1 MKKEQHVFNA
11 KTLTRQQHSGVL
23 STLSV
28 SVEGYPFGS
37 IVPYFMTPEGNLII
51 YISDIA
57 QHTRNIK
64 ADTRVSMTIFDN
76 LADDSQA
83 SGRVTVLGD
92 AQIIKDEKTTEQ
104 YYSLFPQAIG
114 YKKTHDFNFYE
125 IKTKRVRYI
134 GGFGKIFWINQD
146 EWKIAVEAWQIT
158 STGIVE
164 HMNDDHLDA
173 MQLIVE
179 HQFNIKATEVKML
192 SAFNEGTHI
201 AADGQVVYL
210 PFEQVCLDSQQIR
223 QQLVSATHAARAA
236 LVPNNTSEKAEA

>member
-1 MKKEQHVFNA
+1 MKKEQHVFDA

-28 SVEGYPFGS
+28 SVAGYPFGS
-37 IVPYFMTPEGNLII
+37 IVPYFMTHEGNLII

-64 ADTRVSMTIFDN
+64 ADSRVSMTIFDN

-92 AQIIKDEKTTEQ
+92 AEIIKDEKIAEQ

-114 YKKTHDFNFYE
+114 YKQTHDFNFYE

-134 GGFGKIFWINQD
+134 GGFGKIFWISQD
-146 EWKIAVEAWQIT
+146 EWQVTIEDWHST
-158 STGIVE
+158 SAAIVE

-179 HQFNIKATEVKML
+179 HQFNIKAKKIKML

-201 AADGQVVYL
+201 AADEQVIYM
-210 PFEQVCLDSQQIR
+210 PFEQVCADSQQVR
-223 QQLVSATHAARAA
+223 QQLVAATHAARAA
-236 LVPNNTSEKAEA
+236 LTPSSTEKSEA